1 MSEDNTKSWTEAKKP
16 VYEEE
21 PRLPTEPAY
30 VKEYEY
36 EEETQKYFTKLRFR
50 ERTEEGE
57 NLILEIKT
65 RTYAEGKDQACKI
78 AETYARK
85 LLTEKDWKKLTFHA
99 VEAREETA

>member
-1 MSEDNTKSWTEAKKP
+1 MSNQETKTWTDTKK
-16 VYEEE
+16 

-50 ERTEEGE
+50 EITEEGE

-65 RTYAEGKDQACKI
+65 RTYAEGKDHACKI
-78 AETYARK
+78 AESYARK
-85 LLTEKDWKKLTFHA
+85 LLTEKDWKNLTFHA